1 MSLATTWVDL
11 EGITLGEISQAE
23 KEEYCMVSLI
33 YGILKKKKHR
43 KRDQICGYRDGGGR
57 GETGGKQSKVKTSS
71 YQISTR
77 DVRYSR
83 VTLADTALRYI

>member
-33 YGILKKKKHR
+33 YGILKKKKLTEKEIR
-43 KRDQICGYRDGGGR
+43 FVVTEMEGGG
-57 GETGGKQSKVKTSS
+57 GKLEESS
-71 YQISTR
+71 QR
-77 DVRYSR
+77 
-83 VTLADTALRYI
+83 